1 MIRVLIA
8 DDHALVRG
16 GLRHLLAPLTDMV
29 VVDEVGSGAE
39 VVQAVAKHRPDVV
52 TLDISMPAT
61 SFLEVLTQLREQQ
74 PAVRV
79 LVVSFHAEAIY
90 ARRAI
95 RAGAAGYITKD
106 RADTEL
112 VAAIRM
118 IASGRRYVS
127 AAFAEDLA
135 ADLVEG
141 RQEASHRSLTN
152 REYEILLLL
161 AAGHTVT
168 HIGDKLALSVKT
180 VSTHRTRLLHK
191 MELSSNADIVRY
203 ALTHKLIE

>member
-1 MIRVLIA
+1 
-8 DDHALVRG
+8 
-16 GLRHLLAPLTDMV
+16 
-29 VVDEVGSGAE
+29 
-39 VVQAVAKHRPDVV
+39 
-52 TLDISMPAT
+52 
-61 SFLEVLTQLREQQ
+61 
-74 PAVRV
+74 
-79 LVVSFHAEAIY
+79 
-90 ARRAI
+90 
-95 RAGAAGYITKD
+95 
-106 RADTEL
+106 
-112 VAAIRM
+112 M

-168 HIGDKLALSVKT
+168 HIGDRLALSVKT